1 MNSYRTHL
9 CSQLNIKNLNE
20 KVALSGWLH
29 SKRDHGNLL
38 FIDLRDN
45 YGITQ
50 CVVDSSH
57 SNFKKI
63 SSITNESVLT
73 VKGSVTKRSEE
84 TINTKLPTGEIEV
97 KIDTIDILSK
107 SETLPLPINSDIDYG
122 EEVRLKFRYLDLRR
136 DKLHNNIILRN
147 KIIASIRTKMIAQG
161 FIEFQNYLLKL
172 QFLQF

>member
-57 SNFKKI
+57 SDFKKC
-63 SSITNESVLT
+63 
-73 VKGSVTKRSEE
+73 
-84 TINTKLPTGEIEV
+84 
-97 KIDTIDILSK
+97 
-107 SETLPLPINSDIDYG
+107 Y
-122 EEVRLKFRYLDLRR
+122 
-136 DKLHNNIILRN
+136 
-147 KIIASIRTKMIAQG
+147 
-161 FIEFQNYLLKL
+161 
-172 QFLQF
+172 